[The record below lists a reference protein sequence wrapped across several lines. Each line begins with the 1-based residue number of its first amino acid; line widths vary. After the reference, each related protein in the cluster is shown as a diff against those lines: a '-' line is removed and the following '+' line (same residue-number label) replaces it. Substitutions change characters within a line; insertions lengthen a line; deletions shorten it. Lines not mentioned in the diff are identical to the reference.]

1 MPVSAYGAA
10 YRAASNRG
18 HEQMLKFI
26 AALLF
31 AVAGMAHAQDTLH
44 TDLPLDYLAQVNAE
58 KPDQPL
64 VIFIHGYGSNAA
76 DLFGLKD
83 QLPAAYNYLSVQ
95 APVELQPDSYK
106 WFTQKPGVPD
116 YDGVTEDLKS
126 SGKQLTAFIT
136 QATEKFHT
144 QPGKVFLVGF
154 SQGAM
159 MSYEVALRQ
168 PTLVGGFA
176 ALSGRLLP
184 VVKSEV
190 RPANELKALKVFIG
204 HGMQDRQVVYASGPQ
219 AEATLK
225 SLGLMPQF
233 HGYEGLGHNISEA
246 EVLDLANWLQQSTR

>member
-1 MPVSAYGAA
+1 
-10 YRAASNRG
+10 
-18 HEQMLKFI
+18 MLKFI

-31 AVAGMAHAQDTLH
+31 AVAGLAQAQDTLH

-83 QLPAAYNYLSVQ
+83 QLPAVYNYLSVQ

-144 QPGKVFLVGF
+144 QPSKVFLVGF

-190 RPANELKALKVFIG
+190 RPANELKVLKVFIG